1 MGCAQTGSGK
11 TAAFALPILQR
22 LATSNQRPVRYTPR
36 ALVLAP
42 TRELATQ
49 IADSFKTYGRYLPL
63 TTAAIYGGVG
73 QDRQVSQMTRGVDV
87 LVATPGRLVD
97 LMEQRYVYLDQVE
110 VFVLDEADR
119 MLDLG
124 FIVDVRRI
132 IRALPASRQTMLFSA
147 TMPSAVASLAQSLLK
162 DPVSVMVTTVP
173 ETAPKIEESVMFVD
187 RNHKTAALSDV
198 LRRPE
203 VARALIFT
211 RTKHGADRLVRQLGD
226 FRISAGAMHGNMSQN
241 ARERTLGDFRSGRM
255 RFLVATDIA
264 ARGIDV
270 DAITHIVNYDLPD
283 EPDAYTHRI
292 GRTARAGAT
301 GAAISLCS
309 MEEETNLRNIERSLR
324 RRIPVVESDGRPST
338 APALPMPPA
347 AVLAGANRPKM
358 VFTTNRRL
366 AARQFERRPSFGS
379 AARRTG

>member
-1 MGCAQTGSGK
+1 M
-11 TAAFALPILQR
+11 
-22 LATSNQRPVRYTPR
+22 
-36 ALVLAP
+36 LAP

-49 IADSFKTYGRYLPL
+49 IADSFKTYGRYLPMVS
-63 TTAAIYGGVG
+63 TAIYGGVG
-73 QDRQVSQMTRGVDV
+73 QDRQVSQLTRGVDV

-132 IRALPASRQTMLFSA
+132 IRTLPTTRQTMLFSA
-147 TMPSAVASLAQSLLK
+147 TMPPAVASLAHSLLN
-162 DPVSVMVTTVP
+162 DPVTVMVTTAT
-173 ETAPKIEESVMFVD
+173 ESAPKIEESVMFVD
-187 RNHKTAALSDV
+187 RNHKAAALSDV
-198 LRRPE
+198 LKRPE
-203 VARALIFT
+203 VTRALIFT
-211 RTKHGADRLVRQLGD
+211 RTKHGADRLVRQLGE
-226 FRISAGAMHGNMSQN
+226 FRITADAMHGNKSQN
-241 ARERTLGDFRSGRM
+241 VRERTLQDFKSGRV

-270 DAITHIVNYDLPD
+270 EAITHIVNYDLPD
-283 EPDAYTHRI
+283 EPESYVHRI

-324 RRIPVVESDGRPST
+324 RRIPVVESDGRPSA
-338 APALPMPPA
+338 APVLPMPPA

-366 AARQFERRPSFGS
+366 AARQFERKPSFG
-379 AARRTG
+379 AGVRRTG